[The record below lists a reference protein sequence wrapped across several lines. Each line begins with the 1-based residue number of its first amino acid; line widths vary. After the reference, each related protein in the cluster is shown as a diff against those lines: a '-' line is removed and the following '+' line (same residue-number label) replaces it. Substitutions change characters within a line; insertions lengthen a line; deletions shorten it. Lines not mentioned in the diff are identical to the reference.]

1 MLLLD
6 LVVLVLKVELEEFED
21 GVVELWKK
29 KEKMEE
35 SWDLY
40 ELAEEV
46 VVAVEENM
54 LVKKGEEVFGE
65 GQKAR
70 KTVKAT
76 KVKEK
81 AYAKVSVF
89 LVLKMGRERKK

>member
-35 SWDLY
+35 SWDL
-40 ELAEEV
+40 
-46 VVAVEENM
+46 
-54 LVKKGEEVFGE
+54 
-65 GQKAR
+65 
-70 KTVKAT
+70 
-76 KVKEK
+76 
-81 AYAKVSVF
+81 
-89 LVLKMGRERKK
+89 

>member
-6 LVVLVLKVELEEFED
+6 LELVVLLRVLGGKEGDEEFDDE
-21 GVVELWKK
+21 VVLWKK

-46 VVAVEENM
+46 VVAVEVNM
-54 LVKKGEEVFGE
+54 SVNQGEEVFGE

-76 KVKEK
+76 KVKTK
-81 AYAKVSVF
+81 A
-89 LVLKMGRERKK
+89 